1 MLALVLFVG
10 TGYIINQQLVIQ
22 GEKMDKTITGAGL
35 GLVALGVGFVAAKA
49 IDPTLHEAFLTG
61 GYLWLLVGA
70 ATSFFGLRTK
80 KGKSINLKAKK
91 MGAI

>member
-1 MLALVLFVG
+1 
-10 TGYIINQQLVIQ
+10 
-22 GEKMDKTITGAGL
+22 MDKTITGAGL
-35 GLVALGVGFVAAKA
+35 GLVALGVGFIAANTM
-49 IDPTLHEAFLTG
+49 DPTLHEAFLTG

-80 KGKSINLKAKK
+80 KEKSIAIKAKR